1 MMSTVKKEA
10 NLQPNKMGIRPSLV
24 THCFLKQDGMSKL
37 RVALEK
43 FRVVAVAGT
52 AVLAAARQQVGAP
65 KLFPLWLPVEDMSIG
80 SSSSSSKKTT
90 AKH

>member
-24 THCFLKQDGMSKL
+24 AHCFLKQDGTSKL
-37 RVALEK
+37 RVVLEK
-43 FRVVAVAGT
+43 CRVVAAAGT

-65 KLFPLWLPVEDMSIG
+65 KLFPLWLPVVDMSI
-80 SSSSSSKKTT
+80 SSSSKKTT